1 MTLLKDKSHL
11 NIKLIHIKYIYLV
24 LRHNFSHISPVS
36 PDHLDLF
43 YQRKSILNTL
53 GGNKRSRKWLG
64 KQTFPSLW
72 LVNEMA
78 DGVNVIAC
86 LSWGLLSG
94 CPLRSNHQVGLPR
107 NKFPS
112 GQIWGVMWSFMQ
124 SMWSTVLTFI
134 LYFWVGWSKTLHGCL
149 GLPERSGILEGLST
163 VLGCLGELVPSFR
176 LKGKDG
182 DPELRKRVP
191 RGRNAGRRDLF
202 CVH

>member
-24 LRHNFSHISPVS
+24 LRHNFSHTSPVS

-43 YQRKSILNTL
+43 CQRKSILNTL

-86 LSWGLLSG
+86 LSQGLLSG
-94 CPLRSNHQVGLPR
+94 CPLRSSHQVGLPR
-107 NKFPS
+107 NKFPF
-112 GQIWGVMWSFMQ
+112 WSDLGRY
-124 SMWSTVLTFI
+124 VVI
-134 LYFWVGWSKTLHGCL
+134 RAKYVKHCAGLYFVFLSWLEQSAPW
-149 GLPERSGILEGLST
+149 LPGPPKALRDFGGIKYSSGVFGRTCS
-163 VLGCLGELVPSFR
+163 VLQ
-176 LKGKDG
+176 
-182 DPELRKRVP
+182 
-191 RGRNAGRRDLF
+191 A
-202 CVH
+202 